1 MESSATAIVTCLQK
15 NVLIQRSM
23 VVRPH
28 IRANTMIQFIYKTPV
43 LIEFCFQIFT
53 EALSTKNA
61 TQFSSMT

>member
-1 MESSATAIVTCLQK
+1 
-15 NVLIQRSM
+15 M

-28 IRANTMIQFIYKTPV
+28 IRTNTMIQFIYKTPV